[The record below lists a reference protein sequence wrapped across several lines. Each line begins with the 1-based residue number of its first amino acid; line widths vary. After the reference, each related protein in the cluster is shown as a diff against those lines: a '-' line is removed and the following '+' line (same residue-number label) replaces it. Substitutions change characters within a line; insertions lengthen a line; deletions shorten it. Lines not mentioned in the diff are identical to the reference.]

1 MGLTE
6 QYYDDKWTN
15 FALVLGE
22 NGDLE
27 NAEQLQ
33 VHVMDMR
40 KKLLGAEHPDTLI
53 SMANLAST
61 YKDQGRWIEA
71 EQLEVQVMDG
81 HEEDVTWCR

>member
-1 MGLTE
+1 MSCAIPWRFETQNYRLRRMIFPHIKAAKLHEKQMGLTK

-22 NGDLE
+22 NGDWK

-40 KKLLGAEHPDTLI
+40 KKLLGTEHQDTLT
-53 SMANLAST
+53 SM
-61 YKDQGRWIEA
+61 
-71 EQLEVQVMDG
+71 
-81 HEEDVTWCR
+81 